1 MKIIL
6 VDLMQCSA
14 DCFSQIESNED
25 LLTELNAE
33 CYGEIYTDM
42 QRFARDYNKNK
53 IKGRQMIIK
62 IIEE

>member
-6 VDLMQCSA
+6 VDLMQCSD
-14 DCFSQIESNED
+14 DCFSQIESKED

>member
-6 VDLMQCSA
+6 VDLMQCSD
-14 DCFSQIESNED
+14 DCFDEIESNED